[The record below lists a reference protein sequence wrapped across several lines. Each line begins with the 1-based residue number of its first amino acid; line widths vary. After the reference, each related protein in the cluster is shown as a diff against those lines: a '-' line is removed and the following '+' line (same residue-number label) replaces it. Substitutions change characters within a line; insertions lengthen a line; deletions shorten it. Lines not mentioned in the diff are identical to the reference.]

1 MQGKKI
7 QPISFWYQG
16 ASIQANSFYL
26 QVVNDNTY
34 NSCQIQYFM
43 QNETTDALGNNTI
56 TILQSGN
63 LTVNGA
69 DYISYN
75 TSPNGNDYLY
85 TWSGQKLN
93 LTFIP

>member
-1 MQGKKI
+1 
-7 QPISFWYQG
+7 
-16 ASIQANSFYL
+16 
-26 QVVNDNTY
+26 
-34 NSCQIQYFM
+34 M
-43 QNETTDALGNNTI
+43 QNETTDALGNNVI

-75 TSPNGNDYLY
+75 TSPDGNGYLY

>member
-7 QPISFWYQG
+7 QPINFWFQG
-16 ASIQANSFYL
+16 TSIQANSFYL

-43 QNETTDALGNNTI
+43 QNETTDTLGNNVI
-56 TILQSGN
+56 TILQTGN

-75 TSPNGNDYLY
+75 TSPDGNGYLY